1 MWYGYLAKD
10 TNPDLLK
17 KQNEITQS
25 DNDNDDN
32 DLPPY
37 GPPYHDSDIIHHT
50 AKENN
55 IPQGPLFREKTKV
68 SVFMLQGE
76 IQKTSMKCLIL
87 QAFF

>member
-1 MWYGYLAKD
+1 MHGYLAKD
-10 TNPDLLK
+10 TNPDILK

-37 GPPYHDSDIIHHT
+37 GPPYHDSDIIHHA

-55 IPQGPLFREKTKV
+55 IPHGPLFRDKTKV
-68 SVFMLQGE
+68 WFYMLQGE
-76 IQKTSMKCLIL
+76 IQQTSMKV
-87 QAFF
+87 